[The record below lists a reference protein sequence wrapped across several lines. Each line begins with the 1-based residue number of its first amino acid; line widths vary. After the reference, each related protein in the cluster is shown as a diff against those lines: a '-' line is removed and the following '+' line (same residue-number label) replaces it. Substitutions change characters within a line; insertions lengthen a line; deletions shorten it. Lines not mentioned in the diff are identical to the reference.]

1 MLQSGSASRATARGA
16 KHAAAASPHR
26 PPLRR
31 SRAPLQVHARGG
43 GYGRSTFGG
52 GGMPG
57 MGGGGGGM
65 PGMGGG
71 GGGAGAGGDTE
82 WDPEKLLGP
91 AGEFNHIQRNLM
103 KKQMAKDQEF
113 AAAVSATKDDIRKQV
128 LLRRSQRSPPDEP
141 SELVEYFLNSDAED
155 MEFEVARCR
164 PKLTPDFFKALDSM
178 IGAERFNAPQTSLI
192 SASAAAKESAEEAA
206 AKSQE
211 RLAELELLRQYLEE
225 ATEAVDKAVA
235 CTSTAVERVK
245 KLLTAPDKKAMIIEM
260 AEANEIDVPLM
271 DLLQQNIEGAKA
283 AGQAEAAAFMEK
295 VKQATAKYLIA
306 SAPAMGVSAVPAA
319 PSALSGSSSS
329 NTTTSSGGLILPGGA
344 GSRPAAAPQQQQQQQ
359 GGEGKTLIL

>member
-1 MLQSGSASRATARGA
+1 
-16 KHAAAASPHR
+16 
-26 PPLRR
+26 
-31 SRAPLQVHARGG
+31 
-43 GYGRSTFGG
+43 
-52 GGMPG
+52 
-57 MGGGGGGM
+57 
-65 PGMGGG
+65 
-71 GGGAGAGGDTE
+71 
-82 WDPEKLLGP
+82 
-91 AGEFNHIQRNLM
+91 
-103 KKQMAKDQEF
+103 
-113 AAAVSATKDDIRKQV
+113 
-128 LLRRSQRSPPDEP
+128 
-141 SELVEYFLNSDAED
+141 
-155 MEFEVARCR
+155 
-164 PKLTPDFFKALDSM
+164 M

-295 VKQATAKYLIA
+295 VGGWLVERRGLREGDFGCFLLVIRD
-306 SAPAMGVSAVPAA
+306 AA
-319 PSALSGSSSS
+319 RADRASSSS
-329 NTTTSSGGLILPGGA
+329 IRHRLAPFSLMQPTGHPSNPTHRSSRRPPSTSSHPPQRWVCRRCRRRPLPCLA
-344 GSRPAAAPQQQQQQQ
+344 AAAATPPPAA
-359 GGEGKTLIL
+359 GG